1 MIPAPAAEE
10 NAPPAGRGV
19 QALALPAAA
28 VGLAGVAALGAFVL
42 LVGTGW
48 WPRGAP
54 AAGATPWLIDTA
66 WLAGFALQHTGM
78 ARRPVKDWLGR
89 VLPPLLVQPCY
100 VAASGLLTLAV
111 LFVWQPL
118 PGEPLWH
125 GPPWVVGISLAAAIA
140 TGLHCRRFDQAGL
153 LGLRQVGLW
162 GDPKRAEELRTDGA
176 YRWVRHPQM
185 LGVLLFLWAQP
196 IMPPELFLLDAGLT
210 VYILVAIRFE
220 ERDLARQ
227 FGPAYV
233 AYRQRVPALIP
244 WRGPAIL

>member
-10 NAPPAGRGV
+10 SAPPAGRLV
-19 QALALPAAA
+19 QALALLAAA
-28 VGLAGVAALGAFVL
+28 VGLAGVGTLGAFVL
-42 LVGTGW
+42 LAGTGW
-48 WPRGAP
+48 WPRGEP
-54 AAGATPWLIDTA
+54 AVGALPWLIDTA

-78 ARRPVKDWLGR
+78 ARRPVKDGLGR
-89 VLPPLLVQPCY
+89 VIPPRLVQSAY
-100 VAASGLLTLAV
+100 VAASGLLTLAIP
-111 LFVWQPL
+111 FVWQPL

-125 GPPWVVGISLAAAIA
+125 GPPWVVGISLAAAVA

-162 GDPKRAEELRTDGA
+162 DDPKRAETLRTNGA

-185 LGVLLFLWAQP
+185 LGVFVFLWGQP

-210 VYILVAIRFE
+210 AYILVAIRFE

-227 FGPAYV
+227 FGAAYV
-233 AYRQRVPALIP
+233 AYRERVPALFP
-244 WRGPAIL
+244 WRRPR